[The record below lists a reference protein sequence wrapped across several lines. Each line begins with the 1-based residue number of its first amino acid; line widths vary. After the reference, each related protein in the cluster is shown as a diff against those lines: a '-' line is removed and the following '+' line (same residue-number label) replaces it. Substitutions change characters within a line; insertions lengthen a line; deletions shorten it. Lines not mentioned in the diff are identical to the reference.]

1 MKKLS
6 FKTKVLSL
14 ALVAGIAAM
23 AGALTLNRSSE
34 QAAAAEE
41 TAMFQMENSVRL
53 RLNGNGL
60 AFSAKMDGAKYNE
73 IKNDENK
80 SLYFIVMPSMY
91 LGNVKTADG
100 YNYSAAIVRD
110 SNGVYDKESSHCLY
124 VNASDAIFQNGDE
137 YYALGGVSD
146 VLEENRKLDFVAV
159 ACIETK
165 TESGD
170 YTYEYA
176 AYPDGKTQMPV
187 VSQTK
192 TLSKSVLYA
201 STDYSTQINQHYNW
215 FGKGEY
221 ALTIATTEDYNALV
235 GKING
240 GAALGDMELRINSG
254 VDKTQATLNE
264 GLALPATQTKFS
276 TVKFYDDDGTTLLA
290 SADVN
295 DGKNV
300 TPTTPAK
307 AATEEFSYT
316 FDKWVT
322 EKGGDVAA
330 SFENITENTSVYA
343 KWVETKNKYT
353 VKWVVDGIT
362 VKEEQVEYGVI
373 PSFGSEDPAKAD
385 DKKAT
390 YTFAGWDNEVIA
402 VKNDVT
408 YTAVF
413 NRNVRP
419 YYAFIDMSE
428 SSDLALFS
436 GEKYDPADSYADS
449 YTTGCVIEK
458 TYGSDEVIG
467 GYFETTVNHDGA
479 MLRINYQTGLK
490 DGRAYFNDKLSDH
503 DKVVFYIYSPI
514 SNVTL
519 RFMRGDWGFSIATQ
533 VLSSG
538 WNLVVIDKQNFVD
551 GSGTYEDGSIKYGLY
566 LMLHDNGALNGKTVR
581 FSSFYAYTEAGY
593 ESRNY
598 TVTFKNGDEILQTGK
613 VFHGLTPAYSGDTP
627 VKAADENYTYTFSGW
642 DKEIS
647 PATGDVEYI
656 AQFNSQKI
664 YQQMKIVGHFYD
676 GGQTRIFK
684 TDIDLAGLGITEGD
698 PMSGKVTVSN
708 GTADVG
714 LKYVTITSFT
724 AYNLNGTGVLGIGFN
739 ASLGGADVV
748 TFAKGVI
755 FTVNG
760 YEYEI
765 AQDYAAY
772 YQGENSYAEKTVK
785 SFNFVSNTTHENFMT
800 SLPKDAVAAWTLHYT
815 QATLIRDGVES
826 KIWVRFEWSNSGD
839 NMVVGL
845 QYKDGEWKD
854 GDILWFEKN
863 TMLSY
868 WSSVEKLEEECYLT
882 RVSASVWTVTKGSPK
897 K

>member
-14 ALVAGIAAM
+14 ALVAGVAAM

-73 IKNDENK
+73 IKNNENK

-100 YNYSAAIVRD
+100 YNFSAAIVRD

-146 VLEENRKLDFVAV
+146 VLEENRKLDFMAV

-240 GAALGDMELRINSG
+240 GAALSDMELRINSG

-264 GLALPATQTKFS
+264 GMALPATQTKFS
-276 TVKFYDDDGTTLLA
+276 TVRFYDDDGTTLLA

-295 DGKNV
+295 DGGNV

-307 AATEEFSYT
+307 AATEEFTYT

-343 KWVETKNKYT
+343 KYT
-353 VKWVVDGIT
+353 
-362 VKEEQVEYGVI
+362 
-373 PSFGSEDPAKAD
+373 
-385 DKKAT
+385 
-390 YTFAGWDNEVIA
+390 A
-402 VKNDVT
+402 VKNKITITWKKNAADQGTTEIYNRGETPQYKGETLKNYFEGDKYYICKGFENIVPAEEDATYICQWEEHAGKLVT
-408 YTAVF
+408 LSPRFADYLYTDIAIPTQTGDTEGSQISFKGVYTKTGEEVDFKVKVFYGNGQTLLNFQVQGNWDLNEGVEFKDAIAVAE
-413 NRNVRP
+413 N
-419 YYAFIDMSE
+419 
-428 SSDLALFS
+428 
-436 GEKYDPADSYADS
+436 GEKYVYEGMYIGIKDCVLMKRTSPDGWDGHKWYPFDMVHVSLSSWFGQYLYTDISIPTVTADKADPEIVFRATSTKTGGEVNFNVAPFYANGKDKLVFQVNYSGTEGEVLTFNNTTAIYNNQCIHIVNGTQLKYKGGKWYVAKTVAITDLWFGNFMNTDIAKGDLTSSSDERLTFSATSTVHGDVSFQVLAHHPDGREFVAFRIDYGTSEDSSHSYA
-449 YTTGCVIEK
+449 
-458 TYGSDEVIG
+458 
-467 GYFETTVNHDGA
+467 
-479 MLRINYQTGLK
+479 L
-490 DGRAYFNDKLSDH
+490 
-503 DKVVFYIYSPI
+503 
-514 SNVTL
+514 
-519 RFMRGDWGFSIATQ
+519 
-533 VLSSG
+533 
-538 WNLVVIDKQNFVD
+538 
-551 GSGTYEDGSIKYGLY
+551 
-566 LMLHDNGALNGKTVR
+566 
-581 FSSFYAYTEAGY
+581 
-593 ESRNY
+593 
-598 TVTFKNGDEILQTGK
+598 
-613 VFHGLTPAYSGDTP
+613 
-627 VKAADENYTYTFSGW
+627 
-642 DKEIS
+642 
-647 PATGDVEYI
+647 
-656 AQFNSQKI
+656 
-664 YQQMKIVGHFYD
+664 
-676 GGQTRIFK
+676 
-684 TDIDLAGLGITEGD
+684 TEGD
-698 PMSGKVTVSN
+698 I
-708 GTADVG
+708 
-714 LKYVTITSFT
+714 ITFD
-724 AYNLNGTGVLGIGFN
+724 N
-739 ASLGGADVV
+739 AIVDYRG
-748 TFAKGVI
+748 GVI
-755 FTVNG
+755 RLNMKLIYQNG
-760 YEYEI
+760 
-765 AQDYAAY
+765 AW
-772 YQGENSYAEKTVK
+772 
-785 SFNFVSNTTHENFMT
+785 
-800 SLPKDAVAAWTLHYT
+800 AVYN
-815 QATLIRDGVES
+815 G
-826 KIWVRFEWSNSGD
+826 
-839 NMVVGL
+839 
-845 QYKDGEWKD
+845 
-854 GDILWFEKN
+854 
-863 TMLSY
+863 
-868 WSSVEKLEEECYLT
+868 
-882 RVSASVWTVTKGSPK
+882 
-897 K
+897 

>member
-14 ALVAGIAAM
+14 ALVAGVAAM

-34 QAAAAEE
+34 QAAAAEG

-187 VSQTK
+187 VSQNK

-240 GAALGDMELRINSG
+240 GAALSDMELRINSG

-264 GLALPATQTKFS
+264 GMALPATQTKFS

-295 DGKNV
+295 DGGNV
-300 TPTTPAK
+300 TPATPAK
-307 AATEEFSYT
+307 AATEEFTYT

-330 SFENITENTSVYA
+330 SFENITENTNVYA
-343 KWVETKNKYT
+343 KYT
-353 VKWVVDGIT
+353 
-362 VKEEQVEYGVI
+362 
-373 PSFGSEDPAKAD
+373 
-385 DKKAT
+385 
-390 YTFAGWDNEVIA
+390 A
-402 VKNDVT
+402 VKNKITITWKKNAADQGTTEIYNRGETPQYKGETLKNYFEGDKYYICKGFENIVPAEEDATYICQWEEHAGKLVT
-408 YTAVF
+408 LSQRFLDYLRTDIAISTPTADSVGSQISFKGVYTKTGEEVDFKVNVFYGTNETVLNFQVQGSWDMNEGVEFKDAIAVDENGEKYVYEGMYIGIKDCVLMKGAGTWDEYRWYPCEMVHVSLSSWFGQYLYTDISIPTVTADKVDPEISFKATSTKTGGEVNF
-413 NRNVRP
+413 NVAP
-419 YYAFIDMSE
+419 YYANGKDKLVFQVNY
-428 SSDLALFS
+428 S
-436 GEKYDPADSYADS
+436 GTEGEVLTFNNTTAIYNNQCIHIVNGTQLKYKGGKWYVAKTVTITGVYWANFMYTDIAKGELTDS
-449 YTTGCVIEK
+449 
-458 TYGSDEVIG
+458 SDEVIT
-467 GYFETTVNHDGA
+467 FSATSTVNGDVSFRVYAHHSGDANVSTVLFRIDYGTADDGE
-479 MLRINYQTGLK
+479 
-490 DGRAYFNDKLSDH
+490 H
-503 DKVVFYIYSPI
+503 
-514 SNVTL
+514 
-519 RFMRGDWGFSIATQ
+519 
-533 VLSSG
+533 
-538 WNLVVIDKQNFVD
+538 
-551 GSGTYEDGSIKYGLY
+551 
-566 LMLHDNGALNGKTVR
+566 
-581 FSSFYAYTEAGY
+581 
-593 ESRNY
+593 NY
-598 TVTFKNGDEILQTGK
+598 TL
-613 VFHGLTPAYSGDTP
+613 
-627 VKAADENYTYTFSGW
+627 
-642 DKEIS
+642 
-647 PATGDVEYI
+647 
-656 AQFNSQKI
+656 
-664 YQQMKIVGHFYD
+664 
-676 GGQTRIFK
+676 
-684 TDIDLAGLGITEGD
+684 TEGD
-698 PMSGKVTVSN
+698 IITFDNAV
-708 GTADVG
+708 ADYHG
-714 LKYVTITSFT
+714 
-724 AYNLNGTGVLGIGFN
+724 
-739 ASLGGADVV
+739 
-748 TFAKGVI
+748 GVI
-755 FTVNG
+755 RLNMKLIYQNG
-760 YEYEI
+760 
-765 AQDYAAY
+765 AW
-772 YQGENSYAEKTVK
+772 
-785 SFNFVSNTTHENFMT
+785 
-800 SLPKDAVAAWTLHYT
+800 AVYN
-815 QATLIRDGVES
+815 G
-826 KIWVRFEWSNSGD
+826 
-839 NMVVGL
+839 
-845 QYKDGEWKD
+845 
-854 GDILWFEKN
+854 
-863 TMLSY
+863 
-868 WSSVEKLEEECYLT
+868 
-882 RVSASVWTVTKGSPK
+882 
-897 K
+897 

>member
-14 ALVAGIAAM
+14 ALVAGVAAM

-201 STDYSTQINQHYNW
+201 SADYSTQINQHYNW

-264 GLALPATQTKFS
+264 GMALPATQTKFS
-276 TVKFYDDDGTTLLA
+276 TVRFYDDDGTTLLA

-295 DGKNV
+295 DGGNV
-300 TPTTPAK
+300 TPTTPTK
-307 AATEEFSYT
+307 AVTEEFTYT

-322 EKGGDVAA
+322 EKGGNVAA

-343 KWVETKNKYT
+343 KYT
-353 VKWVVDGIT
+353 
-362 VKEEQVEYGVI
+362 
-373 PSFGSEDPAKAD
+373 
-385 DKKAT
+385 
-390 YTFAGWDNEVIA
+390 A
-402 VKNDVT
+402 VKNKITITWKKNAADQGTTEIYNRGETPQYKGETLKNYFEGDKYYICKGFENIVPAEEDTTYVCSWEEHAGKLVT
-408 YTAVF
+408 LTSWFGQYLYTDISIPTVTADKVDPEIIFKGISTKTGGEVNFNVAPFYANGKDKLVF
-413 NRNVRP
+413 QVNYSGTEGEVLTFNNTTAIYNNQCIHIVNGTQLK
-419 YYAFIDMSE
+419 YKGGKWYVAKTVAITDLWFGNFMNTDIAKGDLTS
-428 SSDLALFS
+428 SSDERLTFSATSTVHGDVSFQVLAHHPDGREFVAFRIDYGTS
-436 GEKYDPADSYADS
+436 EDSSHSYA
-449 YTTGCVIEK
+449 
-458 TYGSDEVIG
+458 
-467 GYFETTVNHDGA
+467 
-479 MLRINYQTGLK
+479 L
-490 DGRAYFNDKLSDH
+490 
-503 DKVVFYIYSPI
+503 
-514 SNVTL
+514 
-519 RFMRGDWGFSIATQ
+519 
-533 VLSSG
+533 
-538 WNLVVIDKQNFVD
+538 
-551 GSGTYEDGSIKYGLY
+551 
-566 LMLHDNGALNGKTVR
+566 
-581 FSSFYAYTEAGY
+581 
-593 ESRNY
+593 
-598 TVTFKNGDEILQTGK
+598 
-613 VFHGLTPAYSGDTP
+613 
-627 VKAADENYTYTFSGW
+627 
-642 DKEIS
+642 
-647 PATGDVEYI
+647 
-656 AQFNSQKI
+656 
-664 YQQMKIVGHFYD
+664 
-676 GGQTRIFK
+676 
-684 TDIDLAGLGITEGD
+684 TEGD
-698 PMSGKVTVSN
+698 I
-708 GTADVG
+708 
-714 LKYVTITSFT
+714 ITFD
-724 AYNLNGTGVLGIGFN
+724 N
-739 ASLGGADVV
+739 AIVDYRG
-748 TFAKGVI
+748 GVI
-755 FTVNG
+755 RLNMKLIYQNG
-760 YEYEI
+760 
-765 AQDYAAY
+765 AW
-772 YQGENSYAEKTVK
+772 
-785 SFNFVSNTTHENFMT
+785 
-800 SLPKDAVAAWTLHYT
+800 AVYN
-815 QATLIRDGVES
+815 G
-826 KIWVRFEWSNSGD
+826 
-839 NMVVGL
+839 
-845 QYKDGEWKD
+845 
-854 GDILWFEKN
+854 
-863 TMLSY
+863 
-868 WSSVEKLEEECYLT
+868 
-882 RVSASVWTVTKGSPK
+882 
-897 K
+897 

>member
-14 ALVAGIAAM
+14 ALVAGVAAM

-34 QAAAAEE
+34 QAAAEEE

-137 YYALGGVSD
+137 YYALGGVRD

-240 GAALGDMELRINSG
+240 GAALSDMELRINSG

-264 GLALPATQTKFS
+264 GMALPATQTKFS
-276 TVKFYDDDGTTLLA
+276 TVRFYDDDGTTLLA

-295 DGKNV
+295 DGGNV

-307 AATEEFSYT
+307 AATEEFTYT

-343 KWVETKNKYT
+343 KYT
-353 VKWVVDGIT
+353 
-362 VKEEQVEYGVI
+362 
-373 PSFGSEDPAKAD
+373 
-385 DKKAT
+385 
-390 YTFAGWDNEVIA
+390 A
-402 VKNDVT
+402 VKNKITITWKKNAADQGTTEIYNRGEIPQYKGETLKNYFEGDKYYICKGFENIVPAEEDATYICQWEEHAGKLVTLSSRFGPYLRTDITIDVPT
-408 YTAVF
+408 EDFQDTQNQIVF
-413 NRNVRP
+413 KGTSTKTGGEVDFNVTP
-419 YYAFIDMSE
+419 FYG
-428 SSDLALFS
+428 S
-436 GEKYDPADSYADS
+436 GESVLNFIVEYNSTFNEAIEFNDAVAVYKGEYIGIKDGTILGKTSGTWFGYKWH
-449 YTTGCVIEK
+449 VIESILDVSGLDAWRGPGNNWFK
-458 TYGSDEVIG
+458 TNV
-467 GYFETTVNHDGA
+467 A
-479 MLRINYQTGLK
+479 K
-490 DGRAYFNDKLSDH
+490 DGNEDAT
-503 DKVVFYIYSPI
+503 I
-514 SNVTL
+514 SFDAVSSSKGNISFDVL
-519 RFMRGDWGFSIATQ
+519 VHQPSAESVIAFR
-533 VLSSG
+533 
-538 WNLVVIDKQNFVD
+538 ID
-551 GSGTYEDGSIKYGLY
+551 YAAEDGEIITFNNSRANYHTKHFYFADGMQMIYKG
-566 LMLHDNGALNGKTVR
+566 GKWYVAKTAAITGVYYNN
-581 FSSFYAYTEAGY
+581 FMKTDIAKGDFTSTS
-593 ESRNY
+593 
-598 TVTFKNGDEILQTGK
+598 DEIL
-613 VFHGLTPAYSGDTP
+613 
-627 VKAADENYTYTFSGW
+627 TFS
-642 DKEIS
+642 
-647 PATGDVEYI
+647 ATSTVNGDVSFQVLAHHPDGEEFVLFRIDYGTSDDYN
-656 AQFNSQKI
+656 NS
-664 YQQMKIVGHFYD
+664 YV
-676 GGQTRIFK
+676 
-684 TDIDLAGLGITEGD
+684 LTEGD
-698 PMSGKVTVSN
+698 I
-708 GTADVG
+708 
-714 LKYVTITSFT
+714 ITFD
-724 AYNLNGTGVLGIGFN
+724 N
-739 ASLGGADVV
+739 A
-748 TFAKGVI
+748 
-755 FTVNG
+755 
-760 YEYEI
+760 
-765 AQDYAAY
+765 
-772 YQGENSYAEKTVK
+772 
-785 SFNFVSNTTHENFMT
+785 
-800 SLPKDAVAAWTLHYT
+800 
-815 QATLIRDGVES
+815 
-826 KIWVRFEWSNSGD
+826 
-839 NMVVGL
+839 VVGFHGSL
-845 QYKDGEWKD
+845 M
-854 GDILWFEKN
+854 IFN
-863 TMLSY
+863 M
-868 WSSVEKLEEECYLT
+868 KLIYT
-882 RVSASVWTVTKGSPK
+882 NGAWAVYNG
-897 K
+897 